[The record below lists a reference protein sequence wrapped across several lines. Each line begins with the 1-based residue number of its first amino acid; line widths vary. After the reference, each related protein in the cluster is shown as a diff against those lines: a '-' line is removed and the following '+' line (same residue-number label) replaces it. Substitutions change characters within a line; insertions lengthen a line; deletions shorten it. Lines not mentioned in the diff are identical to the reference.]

1 MLSPYDYAKWQ
12 YELALLKNENDLS
25 SYTQYFGEY
34 QDLDLYKNV
43 EGNDWQDTMYGRT
56 GNTFNHNV
64 NITGG
69 TDNVKYA
76 FSYAHMNV
84 KAFMVDADNN
94 ESLAVEQN
102 ISAQEIEAGVLTVKG
117 LQPETKYIIRLYNGE
132 KKRGEKTITTIADLY
147 GATLVHE
154 GDDFRAMIEAA
165 EDGQVFALYGGTHFI
180 ADEDE
185 GGKTGAA
192 KVAKSIVIKGIYPT
206 NIPVVKGRFEILDGA
221 SLELNVLDT
230 EGKTNMFIDESGKA
244 VENPNYKDAANGDFT
259 IGNEDVKKLG
269 VGDPRW
275 R

>member
-1 MLSPYDYAKWQ
+1 MTIDNKDASCNSKW
-12 YELALLKNENDLS
+12 S
-25 SYTQYFGEY
+25 TVYFRTSAQQLFDTPSESDIADRSVTMTWKAGETAT
-34 QDLDLYKNV
+34 V
-43 EGNDWQDTMYGRT
+43 
-56 GNTFNHNV
+56 
-64 NITGG
+64 I
-69 TDNVKYA
+69 
-76 FSYAHMNV
+76 

-102 ISAQEIEAGVLTVKG
+102 ISAQEIEAGVVTEKG

-132 KKRGEKTITTIADLY
+132 KKRGEKTITTIADLN

-154 GDDFRAMIEAA
+154 ADDFRAMIEAA

-185 GGKTGAA
+185 EGKTGAA

-230 EGKTNMFIDESGKA
+230 EGKTNMFIDESGKT

>member
-1 MLSPYDYAKWQ
+1 MTIDNKDASRNSKW
-12 YELALLKNENDLS
+12 S
-25 SYTQYFGEY
+25 TVYFRTSAQQLFDTPSESDIADRSVTMTWKAGETAT
-34 QDLDLYKNV
+34 V
-43 EGNDWQDTMYGRT
+43 
-56 GNTFNHNV
+56 
-64 NITGG
+64 I
-69 TDNVKYA
+69 
-76 FSYAHMNV
+76 

-102 ISAQEIEAGVLTVKG
+102 ISAQEIEAGVVTEKG

-132 KKRGEKTITTIADLY
+132 KKRGEKTITTIADLN

-154 GDDFRAMIEAA
+154 ADDFRAMIEAA

-185 GGKTGAA
+185 EGKTGAA

-230 EGKTNMFIDESGKA
+230 EGKTNMFIDESGKT